1 MALTVRLLARH
12 YLSDP
17 LEDIQFISPDVW
29 KDYCMYRW
37 GFKSELEDE
46 DKLSR
51 LPLDLWSDM
60 DHDTFQ
66 KAVNSIH

>member
-1 MALTVRLLARH
+1 
-12 YLSDP
+12 
-17 LEDIQFISPDVW
+17 
-29 KDYCMYRW
+29 MYRW
-37 GFKSELEDE
+37 GFKSELEE
-46 DKLSR
+46 EYKLSR